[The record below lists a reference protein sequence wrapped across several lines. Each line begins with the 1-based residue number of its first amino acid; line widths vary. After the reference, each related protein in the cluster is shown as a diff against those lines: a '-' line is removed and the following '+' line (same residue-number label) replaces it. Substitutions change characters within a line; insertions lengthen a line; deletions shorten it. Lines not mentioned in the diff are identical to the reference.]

1 MKRKHLILLA
11 LVAIVLGAIYLLR
24 QETAEEN
31 SPADTLLLPEE
42 FSSDNVYSVQLEK
55 DGRSIT
61 LERTAKGWQVKER
74 DGYPADYNKLRE
86 LFVALCDARAA
97 RELTLDDTQAAS
109 LELTPASGAV
119 SVTLS
124 DKDGKELRRLLFGKL
139 YEKAGSAP
147 AAADPFGM
155 GGGMGASGR
164 YLRLADGR
172 SVLVSKTFSEVDSA
186 ASEWLDQ
193 EFFQVSGLKRA
204 VLRKNGKTEWELV
217 EQGSPAALAPTGTV
231 PAGKEVDTGKV
242 DSFKSAFSWLRFS
255 DVAKAAAPGKEVPEL
270 ELTDADNFVYTLR
283 PTADKDG
290 KCNVQI
296 AVRYDGP
303 VTREAGK
310 EEKPEE
316 KEKLDQEFAKTAPTI
331 SKRRRLSTNVF
342 PAGPIRSIR
351 AYWRMPNSNGT
362 ASSVKNRNRKKR
374 RTIPP
379 RPPRR
384 RGENSPGGEPVRSV
398 PAKLPGPFFF
408 SCVYRWIFGKR
419 ACGSRSTGTTA
430 T

>member
-97 RELTLDDTQAAS
+97 RELTLDDAQAAS

-155 GGGMGASGR
+155 GGGMEPPGVTSASRTGAAFW
-164 YLRLADGR
+164 Y
-172 SVLVSKTFSEVDSA
+172 
-186 ASEWLDQ
+186 
-193 EFFQVSGLKRA
+193 
-204 VLRKNGKTEWELV
+204 RKP
-217 EQGSPAALAPTGTV
+217 SP
-231 PAGKEVDTGKV
+231 
-242 DSFKSAFSWLRFS
+242 KS
-255 DVAKAAAPGKEVPEL
+255 
-270 ELTDADNFVYTLR
+270 
-283 PTADKDG
+283 
-290 KCNVQI
+290 
-296 AVRYDGP
+296 
-303 VTREAGK
+303 
-310 EEKPEE
+310 
-316 KEKLDQEFAKTAPTI
+316 
-331 SKRRRLSTNVF
+331 
-342 PAGPIRSIR
+342 
-351 AYWRMPNSNGT
+351 
-362 ASSVKNRNRKKR
+362 
-374 RTIPP
+374 IPP
-379 RPPRR
+379 RPS
-384 RGENSPGGEPVRSV
+384 GWTRS
-398 PAKLPGPFFF
+398 
-408 SCVYRWIFGKR
+408 S
-419 ACGSRSTGTTA
+419 SRSPA
-430 T
+430 

>member
-97 RELTLDDTQAAS
+97 RELTLDDAQAAS

-193 EFFQVSGLKRA
+193 EFFQVSGLKHA

-316 KEKLDQEFAKTAPTI
+316 KEKLDQEFAKNRTDHLEKAKTLNE
-331 SKRRRLSTNVF
+331 RLS
-342 PAGPIRSIR
+342 GW
-351 AYWRMPNSNGT
+351 AYQVDQ
-362 ASSVKNRNRKKR
+362 SV
-374 RTIPP
+374 
-379 RPPRR
+379 
-384 RGENSPGGEPVRSV
+384 
-398 PAKLPGPFFF
+398 L
-408 SCVYRWIFGKR
+408 
-419 ACGSRSTGTTA
+419 
-430 T
+430 